1 MDTVRTADGTRYLL
15 LKRSSDSSLVRDFT
29 TGDERYIE
37 NERLERISD
46 NAPLE
51 TVARTVPDAV
61 RRVLSAVSNE
71 RALGLLLVIDRQGP
85 IAVSDILEL
94 SDLCESDVNGLVSE
108 FRAAGLVESE
118 PIPIVD
124 VPGYATTELASEGL
138 AVLCD
143 QTHDDQPHDDQ
154 NHD

>member
-1 MDTVRTADGTRYLL
+1 M
-15 LKRSSDSSLVRDFT
+15 

-37 NERLERISD
+37 NERLEHIAD
-46 NAPLE
+46 DVPLE

-61 RRVLSAVSNE
+61 RRVLSAVRNE

-85 IAVSDILEL
+85 IAVSDVLEL

-108 FRAAGLVESE
+108 FRAAGLVEPES
-118 PIPIVD
+118 VVG

-143 QTHDDQPHDDQ
+143 QDSD
-154 NHD
+154 

>member
-15 LKRSSDSSLVRDFT
+15 LKRSSDASLVRDPT

-61 RRVLSAVSNE
+61 RRVLSAVSND
-71 RALGLLLVIDRQGP
+71 RALGLLLVIDRRGP
-85 IAVSDILEL
+85 IAISDILEL
-94 SDLCESDVNGLVSE
+94 SDLCESDVNGLLSE
-108 FRAAGLVESE
+108 FRAAGLVEPKS
-118 PIPIVD
+118 IIG

-143 QTHDDQPHDDQ
+143 VHDD
-154 NHD
+154 